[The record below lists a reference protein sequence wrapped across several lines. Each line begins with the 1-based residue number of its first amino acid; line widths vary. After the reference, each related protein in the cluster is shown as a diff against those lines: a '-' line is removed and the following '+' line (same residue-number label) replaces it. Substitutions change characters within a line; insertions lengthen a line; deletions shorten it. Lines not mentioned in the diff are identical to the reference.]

1 MYYLPKKFG
10 FLKQT
15 IKNKSSLINEPI
27 YENLLKY
34 KNPIANSM
42 FNKEE
47 KVSRNWVYF

>member
-10 FLKQT
+10 FLKQI

-34 KNPIANSM
+34 GNPIANSSVVI
-42 FNKEE
+42 K
-47 KVSRNWVYF
+47 